1 MDKAQMIGLRSHSF
15 RVGRLTVQTDH
26 DTRASKIYTG
36 ETETYL
42 EHRVSIRDKL
52 FFHIHDP
59 LLVTT
64 LLIMRHR
71 WRDLSIVDR
80 GIDRSEHDFDD
91 KICAEGRLCL
101 TEGGGVHHVLQS
113 ALSG

>member
-1 MDKAQMIGLRSHSF
+1 MDKARMIGLRSHSF
-15 RVGRLTVQTDH
+15 RVERLTVQTDH

-42 EHRVSIRDKL
+42 
-52 FFHIHDP
+52 
-59 LLVTT
+59 
-64 LLIMRHR
+64 IMRHR

-80 GIDRSEHDFDD
+80 GIDRSEHDLDD

-101 TEGGGVHHVLQS
+101 TEGERIHHVLIINAIS
-113 ALSG
+113 FIRVKTCCGY